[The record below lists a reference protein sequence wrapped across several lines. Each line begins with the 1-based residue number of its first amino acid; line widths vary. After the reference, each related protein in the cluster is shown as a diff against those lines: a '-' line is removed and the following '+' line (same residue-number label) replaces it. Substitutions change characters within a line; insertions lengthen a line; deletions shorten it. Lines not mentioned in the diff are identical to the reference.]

1 MSFASSTVTVLT
13 GLVNTFKSTIQSNEV
28 PLKTIVAALLLY
40 GVKEFLND
48 IVFSCPDENF
58 EIYGSLFIFGPS
70 VFLFCLSLLASTPF
84 WQVATGCCLLRC
96 REQKILWSKTKNG
109 VFVAFMPPVIWVIY
123 AFVEEDYYVCAK
135 LGPLNAALARANSS
149 AERNAIN
156 QEFSQARTL
165 SELIAW
171 GLLLGLAIF
180 STLFVTIYR
189 VFMAIDPKLLGK
201 RAYHE
206 YEADKAVML
215 FNEKIKPLA
224 EQDAEQLVDHLFE
237 KHKEKTHEDQIIHIE
252 EELKKIFPR
261 HAGDLSGPFRVETER
276 PKSDSPIS
284 TSSEAPSPPR
294 TKPPP
299 TGDVELRPIMYVTHT

>member
-13 GLVNTFKSTIQSNEV
+13 GLVSTFKSTIQSNEV
-28 PLKTIVAALLLY
+28 PLKAIVAALLLY

-48 IVFSCPDENF
+48 IVFSCPDKNF

-84 WQVATGCCLLRC
+84 WQVVTGCCLLRY

-109 VFVAFMPPVIWVIY
+109 VFVAFMPPVIWIIY
-123 AFVEEDYYVCAK
+123 AFVERDYYVCAK

-180 STLFVTIYR
+180 ATLFVTIYR
-189 VFMAIDPKLLGK
+189 VFKPIDPKLLGK

-224 EQDAEQLVDHLFE
+224 EQDAERRVDDLFE

-261 HAGDLSGPFRVETER
+261 HAGDLSGPIRVETEK
-276 PKSDSPIS
+276 PKSEYSPIS
-284 TSSEAPSPPR
+284 TSAVAPSPPR

-299 TGDVELRPIMYVTHT
+299 TGDMELQPIVYT